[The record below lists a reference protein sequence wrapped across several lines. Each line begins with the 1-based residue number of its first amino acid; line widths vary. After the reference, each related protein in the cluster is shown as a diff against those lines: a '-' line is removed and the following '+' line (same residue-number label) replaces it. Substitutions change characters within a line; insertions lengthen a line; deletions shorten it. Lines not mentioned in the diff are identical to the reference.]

1 MKLVEL
7 TKYLEEIAPLPY
19 QESYDNAGLL
29 VGDYNK
35 EINHA
40 LISLDCT
47 EEVIEEAIRTNCDV
61 IISHHPIV
69 FKGLKRFNGS
79 NYVEKVVMKAIKHDI
94 ALYAIHTNLD
104 NIFEGVNRKIA
115 EKLKLEHLSILLP
128 KEHLLNK
135 LVVFVPRTHADSLKN
150 ALFSAGAGAIGNYDE
165 CSFSTSGLGSFQ
177 AKEGSNPYTGTIGSR
192 HIESEERIEVIY
204 PQHLERKLLV
214 AMYENHPYEEVAYD
228 IYRLQNNYAR
238 IGSGMIGALAVPL
251 NEMEF
256 LQHLKESLHLQVIR
270 YTKLRNKNV
279 QRVAICGGA
288 GGFLLSQAIR
298 MGADAFVTADYKY
311 HEFFDAEGKVIIA
324 DVGHFESEQFT
335 QELLL
340 EIIQK
345 KFPNF
350 AVRLTGINTNPINYY
365 I

>member
-128 KEHLLNK
+128 KENLLNK